1 MTHVCCVKGSTVILF
16 QKFSTLF
23 SMKFDKPGRIELY
36 IAENLKINNQG
47 VLEIKNEIITTIE
60 NYKIN
65 LPLL

>member
-1 MTHVCCVKGSTVILF
+1 MVEVVSDHF
-16 QKFSTLF
+16 FEKFHTLF
-23 SMKFDKPGRIELY
+23 SIKFDKPGRIELH
-36 IAENLKINNQG
+36 IDENLKINNQG

>member
-1 MTHVCCVKGSTVILF
+1 
-16 QKFSTLF
+16 
-23 SMKFDKPGRIELY
+23 MKFDKPGKIELY
-36 IAENLKINNQG
+36 ITENLKINAQG